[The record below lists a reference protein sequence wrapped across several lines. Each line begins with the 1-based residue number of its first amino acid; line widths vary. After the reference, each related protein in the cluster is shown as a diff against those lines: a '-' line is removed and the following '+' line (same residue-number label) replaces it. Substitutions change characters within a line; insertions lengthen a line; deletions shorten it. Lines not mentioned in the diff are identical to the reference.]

1 VISIEAM
8 GIYLYLM
15 SNEYEMVTADQ
26 LAREL
31 PKGRKYYM
39 RILKEIRD
47 AGGIVMT
54 RETYNGRNT
63 TVQRLREFPFGSPEK
78 ELQIQ
83 LLSQYSQYK
92 NIANTAKSLT
102 NSSEINS
109 DEETYKKIST
119 PMEAWKEP
127 VRPEDRDYFEEQER
141 ERVKAMARAQEAYN
155 EQKQEAHEE
164 KLAIRDRDHANPD
177 TWSHSDSAYEFANQL
192 HARWDVL
199 PWRPGKSRFIP
210 ALAAAR
216 KKHGTKGAIE
226 KRMTEIFLAS
236 PIVQTMKD
244 PEQIWKFYIKSFGS
258 LLEQARYS
266 MPSSAKLQSLEEEGA
281 ADMAELME
289 GLTDV

>member
-1 VISIEAM
+1 MSAVELQLVFAEGRDALQKAINELKDVGLIETKKAKIEDSFVSYS
-8 GIYLYLM
+8 GFLVPENPSL
-15 SNEYEMVTADQ
+15 
-26 LAREL
+26 
-31 PKGRKYYM
+31 
-39 RILKEIRD
+39 EIR
-47 AGGIVMT
+47 
-54 RETYNGRNT
+54 
-63 TVQRLREFPFGSPEK
+63 RLCE
-78 ELQIQ
+78 
-83 LLSQYSQYK
+83 LLSQYSQYRY
-92 NIANTAKSLT
+92 IANTAKSLT
-102 NSSEINS
+102 NSSEKNS

-164 KLAIRDRDHANPD
+164 KLAIRDRDHAFPD

-236 PIVQTMKD
+236 PVVQTMKD

>member
-1 VISIEAM
+1 MVIAGRVMSAVELQLVFAEGRDALQTAINELKDVGLIETKKAKIEDSFVSYS
-8 GIYLYLM
+8 GFLVPENPSL
-15 SNEYEMVTADQ
+15 
-26 LAREL
+26 
-31 PKGRKYYM
+31 
-39 RILKEIRD
+39 EIR
-47 AGGIVMT
+47 
-54 RETYNGRNT
+54 
-63 TVQRLREFPFGSPEK
+63 RLCE
-78 ELQIQ
+78 
-83 LLSQYSQYK
+83 LLSQYSQYRY
-92 NIANTAKSLT
+92 IANTAKSLT
-102 NSSEINS
+102 NSSEKNS

-266 MPSSAKLQSLEEEGA
+266 MPSNAKLQSLEEEGA